1 MQKTQIDEGTRQ
13 AYLEVLEAVVQEE
26 QYSAY
31 AIHTV
36 INQILV
42 ANGLDK
48 IRPQMMYNYARNG
61 LIVSGEK
68 IFGTTLRTFT
78 QSEVVEFVIRYCHRN
93 GIEVK
98 VGTQSNPDQLELDL
112 QMENQV

>member
-1 MQKTQIDEGTRQ
+1 MKKIEISEGTRQ
-13 AYLEVLEAVVQEE
+13 AYLEVLEAVVTEE

-31 AIHTV
+31 GIATV

-42 ANGLDK
+42 ANGSEK
-48 IRPQMMYNYARNG
+48 IRPQMMYNYGRNG

-68 IFGTTLRTFT
+68 IFGTTLRPFT

-93 GIEVK
+93 GIEIR

-112 QMENQV
+112 EMDNQV